1 VGAVLSPGTELFRLI
16 RQGRLEWRAE
26 VIASELAAI
35 KPGMAVTLLAASGA
49 SLNGRVRMIGPTV
62 DPQTRQALVYVDLQT
77 PGAGQ
82 APALAG
88 MYASGSIQSG
98 NSRAVTVPAQAV
110 VSRDGFNYVMQL
122 KADNRVGLLKVQTG
136 RRVGEHIEITQGL
149 PDGVKLVTQGAG
161 FLNEGDAVRVAP

>member
-1 VGAVLSPGTELFRLI
+1 
-16 RQGRLEWRAE
+16 
-26 VIASELAAI
+26 
-35 KPGMAVTLLAASGA
+35 
-49 SLNGRVRMIGPTV
+49 
-62 DPQTRQALVYVDLQT
+62 
-77 PGAGQ
+77 
-82 APALAG
+82 

-136 RRVGEHIEITQGL
+136 RRWGEQIEITQGL
-149 PDGVKLVTQGAG
+149 PEGVKLVTQGAG